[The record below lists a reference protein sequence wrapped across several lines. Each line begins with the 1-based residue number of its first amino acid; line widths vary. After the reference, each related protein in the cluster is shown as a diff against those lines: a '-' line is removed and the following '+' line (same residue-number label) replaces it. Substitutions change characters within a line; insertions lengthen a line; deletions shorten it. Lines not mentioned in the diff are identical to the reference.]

1 MRMFQRSVQIP
12 LAPGVTLLLSTA
24 FPKGRSVSEDTF
36 RIYSPNSPGRKKI
49 TNHTLANPNPRGTLS
64 SNVKHLV
71 RERWSTERFTAYI
84 HPVHILSPE
93 GSLTWWVLCHFA
105 LLLQDFAEDVLS
117 CAGTLSSKPIS
128 LQCVAVSGT
137 AAHLPGTAVIFFFP
151 TAAPEHF
158 HTFSKMSSH
167 PVSPRLFFL
176 SQWII
181 PLAPLIKSHAKAQC
195 HFEMLAF
202 SLKFIIGLHHTVISS
217 SIAGTAEDHSV

>member
-1 MRMFQRSVQIP
+1 MKYRAVHSLHTPCSYTEPRRLSNLTSSLPLFTFAAGFCWGCVKLCWRTLMQRCCSQWHCC
-12 LAPGVTLLLSTA
+12 
-24 FPKGRSVSEDTF
+24 
-36 RIYSPNSPGRKKI
+36 SP
-49 TNHTLANPNPRGTLS
+49 PRYCC
-64 SNVKHLV
+64 N
-71 RERWSTERFTAYI
+71 F
-84 HPVHILSPE
+84 
-93 GSLTWWVLCHFA
+93 
-105 LLLQDFAEDVLS
+105 
-117 CAGTLSSKPIS
+117 
-128 LQCVAVSGT
+128 
-137 AAHLPGTAVIFFFP
+137 FFFP

>member
-36 RIYSPNSPGRKKI
+36 GIYSPNSLGRKKI
-49 TNHTLANPNPRGTLS
+49 TNHTLANPNPRGTLGS
-64 SNVKHLV
+64 SIKHLV

-93 GSLTWWVLCHFA
+93 GSLTWRVLCHFS

-117 CAGTLSSKPIS
+117 CAGALSCSV
-128 LQCVAVSGT
+128 VAVSGT

>member
-1 MRMFQRSVQIP
+1 MKFRAVHSLHTPCSYTEPRRLSNLTSSLP
-12 LAPGVTLLLSTA
+12 LFTFAAGFCWGCVKLCWRTLM
-24 FPKGRSVSEDTF
+24 
-36 RIYSPNSPGRKKI
+36 
-49 TNHTLANPNPRGTLS
+49 
-64 SNVKHLV
+64 
-71 RERWSTERFTAYI
+71 
-84 HPVHILSPE
+84 
-93 GSLTWWVLCHFA
+93 
-105 LLLQDFAEDVLS
+105 
-117 CAGTLSSKPIS
+117 
-128 LQCVAVSGT
+128 QCVAVSGT